1 MNAQSAAPVLVVDD
15 DEDIRETLRIV
26 LEDAQY
32 PVAEAASS
40 AEALDYLRGA
50 RSPHVVLLDFLMPE
64 ENAGV
69 LLRALRHEATLRRH
83 RYILIPA
90 LPVRTFPK
98 EDQRLIAKLCTEV
111 VEKPFNVDNLLR
123 AVDEAAAHL
132 ESSVMRRLARRIRVI
147 TRPRR

>member
-15 DEDIRETLRIV
+15 NEDIRETLRMV

-40 AEALDYLRGA
+40 AEALDYLLGA
-50 RSPHVVLLDFLMPE
+50 SSPHVVLLDFQMPV
-64 ENAGV
+64 ENAGH
-69 LLRALRHEATLRRH
+69 LLRAVEKDASLRRH
-83 RYILIPA
+83 AYILIPA

-98 EDQRLIAKLCTEV
+98 ADQRLIAKLCTEV
-111 VEKPFNVDNLLR
+111 VEKPFDVDKLLR
-123 AVDEAAAHL
+123 AVDDAAQL
-132 ESSVMRRLARRIRVI
+132 TGSMIRRLARRIKVI

>member
-15 DEDIRETLRIV
+15 DEDIRETLRV
-26 LEDAQY
+26 LLEDAQY

-40 AEALDYLRGA
+40 AQALDYLRA
-50 RSPHVVLLDFLMPE
+50 ASSPHVVLLDFLMPG
-64 ENAGV
+64 ENAGT
-69 LLRALRHEATLRRH
+69 LLRALQHDATLRRH

-90 LPVRTFPK
+90 SPVTTFSK

-111 VEKPFNVDNLLR
+111 VQKPFEVDNLLR
-123 AVDEAAAHL
+123 AVDDAAAQL
-132 ESSVMRRLARRIRVI
+132 RGSALRRLARRIRVI